1 MWPDIQKTV
10 DWVTFTEEILNRK
23 LRSLCSAVL
32 LFENIHLKK
41 TNIATLRLPVF
52 VIILVWISALLVNFR
67 TNFKVIIVDKN
78 KNSAENLCD

>member
-1 MWPDIQKTV
+1 MWPDIQKTA

-23 LRSLCSAVL
+23 LRSLYSAVL
-32 LFENIHLKK
+32 LFENMHLKK

>member
-32 LFENIHLKK
+32 LFENMDLKK